1 MWKLWIYNNIW
12 GVIRMVK
19 MLKKIEVVKK
29 PLNKDDETK
38 INELLK
44 TYKLEQ

>member
-1 MWKLWIYNNIW
+1 
-12 GVIRMVK
+12 MVK

-38 INELLK
+38 NNELLK